1 MRKDGKISSQGHSLI
16 SFWFGSL
23 SLSSKECGQMFVLVI
38 DLIGIKKDEAVQVA
52 LVNPEIGFQ
61 VHFSTFSNVMG
72 LPKREE
78 NKETCMGDHDLCQDK
93 TTQWT
98 NGRTEARQGH
108 RISIEKDIY

>member
-38 DLIGIKKDEAVQVA
+38 DLTGIKKDEAVQVA

-61 VHFSTFSNVMG
+61 LHFSTFSKVMG
-72 LPKREE
+72 LPKRE
-78 NKETCMGDHDLCQDK
+78 
-93 TTQWT
+93 
-98 NGRTEARQGH
+98 
-108 RISIEKDIY
+108 